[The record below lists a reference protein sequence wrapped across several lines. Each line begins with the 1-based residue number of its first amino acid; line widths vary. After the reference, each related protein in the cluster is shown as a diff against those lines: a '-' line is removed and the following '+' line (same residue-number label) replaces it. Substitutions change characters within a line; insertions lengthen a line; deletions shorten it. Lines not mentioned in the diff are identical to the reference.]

1 MIMPLGNRNSH
12 PVLLSSVRR
21 QRKSTAD
28 SLTHGDDIRQK
39 DLTLTKVCGIKS
51 TLSGEGGVRTSFRT
65 KHQTLRLE
73 MEHVHHTALHSLL
86 PVLTISCYRMF
97 KNQNKYYTPETGILP
112 KFTRMEY
119 LYRTPLKHH
128 CTLKLLS
135 LFGLFKVSIL
145 DIARGKCPP
154 HLEVQAFLAPL
165 ERKHT
170 HHQVLARF
178 LSLRLSRGSYYSKI
192 ELRCVS

>member
-39 DLTLTKVCGIKS
+39 DLTLMKVCGIKS
-51 TLSGEGGVRTSFRT
+51 TRGEGEVRTSFRT

-73 MEHVHHTALHSLL
+73 MEHVHHTALHTLL

-97 KNQNKYYTPETGILP
+97 KNQNKYYTTKTDILL
-112 KFTRMEY
+112 KLTRIED
-119 LYRTPLKHH
+119 LHRTPLKYP
-128 CTLKLLS
+128 CKFKLLS
-135 LFGLFKVSIL
+135 LFGLSEVNIL
-145 DIARGKCPP
+145 HIVRRKYPS
-154 HLEVQAFLAPL
+154 HLEVQASLAPL

-170 HHQVLARF
+170 HH
-178 LSLRLSRGSYYSKI
+178 
-192 ELRCVS
+192 